1 MLLTD
6 SSIGKM
12 LKVFEPCQA
21 ATNRDQVV
29 RHLCHN
35 RRCVN
40 TRDVAIDD
48 IPEHLFRISE
58 VHEDCVGGYSI
69 TGPLAG
75 EYGEPSFDLIL
86 KVHEG

>member
-1 MLLTD
+1 MELQEGT
-6 SSIGKM
+6 
-12 LKVFEPCQA
+12 
-21 ATNRDQVV
+21 VV
-29 RHLCHN
+29 VIH
-35 RRCVN
+35 
-40 TRDVAIDD
+40 AFDD

-86 KVHEG
+86 KIHEG